1 MTALLRAL
9 SFTSFSSERLKRT
22 LLCWFFRSWAT
33 FSRRFC
39 RAAGYD
45 FLGGPGDGTV
55 ISASC
60 SGADPRNAECHVR
73 S

>member
-22 LLCWFFRSWAT
+22 LLCWFFRSLAT

-45 FLGGPGDGTV
+45 FLGGPRGWSRDL
-55 ISASC
+55 SLLQW
-60 SGADPRNAECHVR
+60 R
-73 S
+73 